1 MEERHT
7 FTEWLNIIESRRQV
21 AFVKPLLTASLPMR
35 VQRKRTKGWKMPE
48 NTIYI
53 GRPSKWGNEWVIKEG
68 RTRQDC
74 VNLYKSYLEALK
86 PSEQEKIKTELRGKN
101 LACWCKEGELCHG
114 DILLAW
120 ANCS

>member
-7 FTEWLNIIESRRQV
+7 FTEWLNIIESRKQV

-35 VQRKRTKGWKMPE
+35 IQRKRSKGWKMPE
-48 NTIYI
+48 NTIYV
-53 GRPSKWGNEWVIKEG
+53 GRGSKWGNPYKVDYHGTREEVIAKFE
-68 RTRQDC
+68 QMIYA
-74 VNLYKSYLEALK
+74 NESLQIEIKNELK
-86 PSEQEKIKTELRGKN
+86 GKN
-101 LACWCKEGELCHG
+101 LACWCKEGEGCHG